1 MADLGQF
8 DDAEK
13 RKVVKKLEVDIARM
27 NATKEEQEYR
37 LMEMSVEQER
47 IAKSIG
53 QMTVALSE
61 NRTRPEELKKE
72 YSL

>member
-61 NRTRPEELKKE
+61 NRTRLEELKKE